1 MLAAELHM
9 AEAPA
14 KDMLMALG
22 QVARVFKAK
31 DLNLVRGNQFLEY
44 AKAGNGTNPLDAFWQ
59 EVGQ

>member
-1 MLAAELHM
+1 M

-14 KDMLMALG
+14 AEMVKALG

-44 AKAGNGTNPLDAFWQ
+44 ARTGKGENPLSAFWD
-59 EVGQ
+59 EVTE